1 MIMVFREV
9 GTTSE
14 DYPKSAALL
23 SFEPKKLA
31 FYNEEVYECIIDRL
45 QEKK

>member
-1 MIMVFREV
+1 MVMVFRED
-9 GTTSE
+9 GTTTG
-14 DYPKSAALL
+14 DYPKSAVL

-31 FYNEEVYECIIDRL
+31 FYNEEVYECVIDRL